1 MLVQLC
7 VLQLCVHDWW
17 PALGVHVFGVACGWG
32 QGVREIM
39 HAGQGAKLEEILMQA
54 EGLAWKPK
62 RVCYFRI
69 EDSNRVSKHSCVVH
83 VGVRHRG
90 GALIVNW
97 PPA

>member
-7 VLQLCVHDWW
+7 VLQLCVHVVAGTWC
-17 PALGVHVFGVACGWG
+17 ACVRRGVWGWG

-90 GALIVNW
+90 GAL
-97 PPA
+97 